1 MSHDFQSTGSTAYA
15 YEAMHFGQ
23 EAGNYTV
30 VRADGWNVDFCV
42 RRGHIYLSLEFDA
55 AEARAVAAQLI
66 AAADVAEATAADVAE
81 TTKEQAA

>member
-1 MSHDFQSTGSTAYA
+1 MSHDFQSTGSNAYA
-15 YEAMHFGQ
+15 YEVMASGQ

-30 VRADGWNVDFCV
+30 VRTDGRNVDFSV

-55 AEARAVAAQLI
+55 AKARAVAAQLI

>member
-1 MSHDFQSTGSTAYA
+1 MSHDFQSTGSNTYA
-15 YEAMHFGQ
+15 YEVMASGQ

-30 VRADGWNVDFCV
+30 VRADGRNVDFSV

-55 AEARAVAAQLI
+55 AKARAVAAQLI